1 MKKLF
6 GLVLGL
12 AVILGGC
19 VFVKSF
25 AYGEDSSAKLQEFK
39 KSQAEIK
46 KYVPYYNNLAT
57 CTPYKTDLYKIY
69 GKVNGAC
76 HLYMVDNAGKSYDCK
91 VPMAVAGVNSSY
103 GKRVFTKMATVDLEH
118 LDYNNIEQFMREF
131 TQILEDLQTLAK
143 MESTMLQHHCKK
155 Q

>member
-1 MKKLF
+1 MKKIF

-12 AVILGGC
+12 AIILCGC

-25 AYGEDSSAKLQEFK
+25 AYDDSSAKLQEFK
-39 KSQAEIK
+39 KQQAEIK
-46 KYVPYYNNLAT
+46 KYVTYYNNLAT
-57 CTPYKTDLYKIY
+57 CTPYKTDLYQIY

-76 HLYMVDNAGKSYDCK
+76 HLYMVDNMGNGYNCN
-91 VPMAVAGVNSSY
+91 VPMAVASVNSSY
-103 GKRVFTKMATVDLEH
+103 GKRVFNKIATVDLES

-131 TQILEDLQTLAK
+131 TQVMQDLQTLAK